1 MCLREEGEKGERRKE
16 LQGIINFKEQ
26 FLKQC
31 EQYDETFLVLLTVAS
46 LQNVYI

>member
-1 MCLREEGEKGERRKE
+1 MCLREKGEKGERGKE

-31 EQYDETFLVLLTVAS
+31 EQYDLAFCKK
-46 LQNVYI
+46 